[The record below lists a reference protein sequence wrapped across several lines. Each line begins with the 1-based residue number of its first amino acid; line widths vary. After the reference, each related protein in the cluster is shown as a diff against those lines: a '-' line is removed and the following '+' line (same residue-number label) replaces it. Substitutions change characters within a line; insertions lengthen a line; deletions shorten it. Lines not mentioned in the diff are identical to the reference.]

1 MLHIQEM
8 GGTGTMS
15 LSKVKTATL
24 AAKGNLLTIS
34 CSSLP
39 LITIVSSCGHPHFSF
54 HANQNAQLFEFL
66 HPFPSALSPMSL
78 LFPLSFEIVFTMLA
92 MLVCG
97 NGVDALFRQQN
108 SIDVEVPERAVH
120 SCSQ

>member
-24 AAKGNLLTIS
+24 SAKRNLLTIP

-39 LITIVSSCGHPHFSF
+39 LITINSSCGHPHFSF
-54 HANQNAQLFEFL
+54 HANPNVQLFEFL
-66 HPFPSALSPMSL
+66 HPFPTALSPTSL

-92 MLVCG
+92 MLGCG
-97 NGVDALFRQQN
+97 SGVDT
-108 SIDVEVPERAVH
+108 V
-120 SCSQ
+120 